1 MSIEYTYEIISVNE
15 QARNMEVVYTA
26 PGYPTMHIGA
36 RLPYEGESLEAV
48 IQMYAPI
55 RYWEEISQSVVVPV
69 IGTTGTVAV
78 PTPLASTSAT
88 QPIISSDVINV
99 AITEL

>member
-1 MSIEYTYEIISVNE
+1 
-15 QARNMEVVYTA
+15 MEVVYTA

-55 RYWEEISQSVVVPV
+55 RYWEEISQPVVVPV
-69 IGTTGTVAV
+69 VGTTGTVAV
-78 PTPLASTSAT
+78 STPPTVLPAQAIT
-88 QPIISSDVINV
+88 PSDVINV

>member
-36 RLPYEGESLEAV
+36 RLPYEGEPLEAV

-55 RYWEEISQSVVVPV
+55 RYWEEISQSVTVPV
-69 IGTTGTVAV
+69 VGTAGTVTV
-78 PTPLASTSAT
+78 STPPT